1 MLSKKSFSSQ
11 AAYQARAKHYV
22 LYLRVPFDIHERQI
36 LDKTAIGVY
45 EFNPKPKRQFWT
57 YLTSGMSEKGQNP
70 PSKKEIFTELLFYSR
85 EQSFWAVELLVR
97 LSSYPFEYNE
107 PFAPGDTLPLAGP
120 IRPNSKLTSLLLLEP
135 LLEHSGFQFMDIS
148 VKKVEILWA
157 LPITE
162 RERELIISGGD
173 INFGEL
179 ISHALLP
186 SLLDLDRDT
195 LCTWV

>member
-1 MLSKKSFSSQ
+1 MLSKKSSSSQ
-11 AAYQARAKHYV
+11 AAYQARATHYV
-22 LYLRVPFDIHERQI
+22 SYLRVPFDIHERQI

-57 YLTSGMSEKGQNP
+57 YLTSGMSEKGQSP
-70 PSKKEIFTELLFYSR
+70 SSKKEIFTELLFYSR
-85 EQSFWAVELLVR
+85 EQSFWAVEFLVR

-107 PFAPGDTLPLAGP
+107 PFAPRDTLPLAGP
-120 IRPNSKLTSLLLLEP
+120 IRPDSKLTSLLLLEP
-135 LLEHSGFQFMDIS
+135 FLEHPGFQFIDIIS
-148 VKKVEILWA
+148 KKVEILWA

-179 ISHALLP
+179 ISHDLLP

-195 LCTWV
+195 LRTWV